1 MRRPYKHAAAVA
13 DLRARILDGTYQPGD
28 ELPSIAQIRATYGLG
43 DRAARAAI
51 RELVEQGLAVT
62 RIGHG
67 TYVREDATPQSV
79 PAGRPAAPPARPTPA
94 PPPLPPPRARRT
106 HAARR
111 LAPTDAPT
119 AGDED
124 LTPTTNTTTE
134 SPPPDVALMLDIDP
148 AETVTTERTIL
159 SDPAGPVAL
168 RTTYRPQTTDTRQ
181 LRTITTHT
189 SARRPTPSEAST
201 LATTTAA
208 IVLIQDETH
217 LDPHGHPIAVVR
229 TVHRAD
235 TTRLA
240 DTYHPHT

>member
-1 MRRPYKHAAAVA
+1 M
-13 DLRARILDGTYQPGD
+13 
-28 ELPSIAQIRATYGLG
+28 
-43 DRAARAAI
+43 
-51 RELVEQGLAVT
+51 T

-79 PAGRPAAPPARPTPA
+79 PAGRPAA
-94 PPPLPPPRARRT
+94 PRARRT

-124 LTPTTNTTTE
+124 LTPTTNTTTTE